1 MGTRWLSLCICIF
14 LTRRRQCPTA
24 ERVHPV
30 ASKEPREMKILVID
44 DEPGIRCLIEHVM
57 QVNGHQ
63 VLVATNGVSGMRLMR
78 LERPDMVITDILM
91 PDQDGLGIIRCIRQ
105 EYPAVKILAIS
116 GAGAV
121 GTLDLLVA
129 AGRLGADAT
138 LAKPFLPEQLFESVN
153 RLA

>member
-1 MGTRWLSLCICIF
+1 
-14 LTRRRQCPTA
+14 
-24 ERVHPV
+24 
-30 ASKEPREMKILVID
+30 MKILVID
-44 DEPGIRCLIEHVM
+44 DDDVSRCLIENAL
-57 QVNGHQ
+57 QFDGHQ
-63 VLVATNGVSGMRLMR
+63 VLGAANGVIGMRLIR
-78 LERPDMVITDILM
+78 LEEPDIVITDILM

-129 AGRLGADAT
+129 ASRLGADAT
-138 LAKPFLPEQLFESVN
+138 LAKPFLSEQLFESVN